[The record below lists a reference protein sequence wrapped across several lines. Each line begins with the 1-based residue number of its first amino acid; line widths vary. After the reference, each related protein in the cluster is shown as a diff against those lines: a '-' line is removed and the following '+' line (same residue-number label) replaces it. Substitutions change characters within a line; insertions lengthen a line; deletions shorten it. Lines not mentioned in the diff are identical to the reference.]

1 MPISGPSTRNALR
14 LLAGVVLVAHSGC
27 MSALTTASLR
37 DVLLDTVDSLAEATA
52 LDATAGTDVSTS
64 VALDE
69 VADEDSL
76 ISEPPKPFS
85 LDEAVERAVARLNGV
100 GQLDPATQATLLSI
114 LENTN
119 PQDWPAAIDAFTAS
133 LEAHRPPQPIA
144 APTPPPAAP
153 PPVAPALVMAA
164 VAAEPEP
171 HEALVFPATVATH
184 QATPATAEFIEPA
197 PAPSTDASLAFPVAQ
212 AEPERIAF
220 VEAAR
225 PVGPEQVVSFGP
237 PSPAAVAPG
246 VGAAPVAAADL
257 LASETPSGSEPGDAS
272 PAVHGFPA
280 TPAFAVCNA
289 CFVTRVRAWGAVD
302 RFPEAAFRPGQDVI
316 VYFEIDAP
324 RPVSRQ
330 PGIPRASTHAFDS
343 SRPTAARSGS
353 GTSSRSK
360 RPVTPRAATT
370 SPATSSACP
379 RPPPPARAGWT
390 SWSPIV
396 SPAPRPRPI
405 STSRSADRFG
415 KRTALR
421 PRQPTAAAAA

>member
-1 MPISGPSTRNALR
+1 MPISGLSTRNALR

-64 VALDE
+64 VALDDA
-69 VADEDSL
+69 ADEDSL

-133 LEAHRPPQPIA
+133 LEAHRPPRLIA

-164 VAAEPEP
+164 VATEPEPEPEPEP
-171 HEALVFPATVATH
+171 HEALVFPATVTTH

-197 PAPSTDASLAFPVAQ
+197 PAPSTDASLAFPAAE

-237 PSPAAVAPG
+237 PSPA
-246 VGAAPVAAADL
+246 
-257 LASETPSGSEPGDAS
+257 
-272 PAVHGFPA
+272 VHGLPA

-324 RPVSRQ
+324 TARQSTAGHTTSIDTLFRLVAADGRQIGQWDFEPIEETCHAPRRDYFARYFLRVPETAPVGPCRLDFVVTD
-330 PGIPRASTHAFDS
+330 RVT
-343 SRPTAARSGS
+343 
-353 GTSSRSK
+353 GTSTQAHLDLEVR
-360 RPVTPRAATT
+360 
-370 SPATSSACP
+370 
-379 RPPPPARAGWT
+379 
-390 SWSPIV
+390 
-396 SPAPRPRPI
+396 
-405 STSRSADRFG
+405 
-415 KRTALR
+415 
-421 PRQPTAAAAA
+421 

>member
-1 MPISGPSTRNALR
+1 
-14 LLAGVVLVAHSGC
+14 

-69 VADEDSL
+69 VAAEDSL

-133 LEAHRPPQPIA
+133 LEAHRPPRLIA

-171 HEALVFPATVATH
+171 EPHEALVFPATVTTH

-197 PAPSTDASLAFPVAQ
+197 PAPSTDASLAFPVAE

-237 PSPAAVAPG
+237 PSPA
-246 VGAAPVAAADL
+246 
-257 LASETPSGSEPGDAS
+257 
-272 PAVHGFPA
+272 VHGVPA
-280 TPAFAVCNA
+280 TPTFAVGNA
-289 CFVTRVRAWGAVD
+289 CFVTRVRAWGVVD
-302 RFPEAAFRPGQDVI
+302 RFPEATFRPGQDVI

-324 RPVSRQ
+324 TARQSTAGHTTSIDTLFRLVAADGRQIGQWDFEPIEETCHAPRRDYFARYFLRVPETAPVGPCRLDFVVTD
-330 PGIPRASTHAFDS
+330 RVT
-343 SRPTAARSGS
+343 
-353 GTSSRSK
+353 GTSTQAHLDLEVR
-360 RPVTPRAATT
+360 
-370 SPATSSACP
+370 
-379 RPPPPARAGWT
+379 
-390 SWSPIV
+390 
-396 SPAPRPRPI
+396 
-405 STSRSADRFG
+405 
-415 KRTALR
+415 
-421 PRQPTAAAAA
+421 